1 MKFLAIVSC
10 LVIAAGCA
18 EVLETPVQ
26 GINTR
31 AMPKS
36 YRAPTPETVVT
47 GSNWEH
53 VGRLETGGKT
63 QMGRAKGLVA
73 FDAKLVAGQDVTLR
87 NFSGGWS
94 TVHIFGVRDGSES
107 WETIVSTMQSSPI
120 DAKVEGSHVDFAAP
134 FTGHYLVMLEPILE
148 AEIDYLLRLDCRADC
163 D

>member
-10 LVIAAGCA
+10 LVIATGCA
-18 EVLETPVQ
+18 EVLETPGQ

-53 VGRLETGGKT
+53 VGRLETGGST

-87 NFSGGWS
+87 NFSGAAGPPF
-94 TVHIFGVRDGSES
+94 I
-107 WETIVSTMQSSPI
+107 SSVCGMALNLGRPSSLRCSHRLSCEGRREPRGFCGAI
-120 DAKVEGSHVDFAAP
+120 HGPLLGDA
-134 FTGHYLVMLEPILE
+134 
-148 AEIDYLLRLDCRADC
+148 
-163 D
+163 